1 MIIVKDHH
9 LTTVFPAVCDFLC
22 AWFSAS
28 TSVISKWKCLLEN
41 CKKVFEFP
49 LSQITTCL
57 LVAVG
62 RHSQLPAV
70 FILFWLILLSL
81 LSRFRFSIKF
91 IDDFY
96 PAKVPLCLKK
106 RDEQRRKSS
115 RTHGDLKA
123 LLQYQHLHNWIIVC
137 SHMEA
142 ALDSWHSTS
151 FSMANGYYIINIIA
165 IAIAIA
171 IAIVI
176 VVFFYC
182 CVSVF
187 NLASHLCKMLERI

>member
-106 RDEQRRKSS
+106 RDEKEENQV
-115 RTHGDLKA
+115 G
-123 LLQYQHLHNWIIVC
+123 
-137 SHMEA
+137 HMVTWKHY
-142 ALDSWHSTS
+142 S
-151 FSMANGYYIINIIA
+151 NINIFTTGLLSAHIWKRLL
-165 IAIAIA
+165 IHDTRLPSPWLM
-171 IAIVI
+171 VI
-176 VVFFYC
+176 I
-182 CVSVF
+182 
-187 NLASHLCKMLERI
+187 LLTLLLLLLL